1 MSIKIG
7 FCASVFIIFRSIAF
21 TFMLWGSANHAIAKS
36 SDAGFSFYVVGDSR
50 PELYVAGGA
59 AQQAEINKIV
69 QETYGPI
76 PDQNLTFT
84 FDPDTQE
91 LTKVKID
98 IPDAGVD
105 RLLTYKN
112 GWPQNYLSNGRSI
125 YRAVGREWV
134 FDRIASGINRKDATF
149 VIHDGDIPLN
159 GFLGKSF
166 NDSPYWQLFDKELLS
181 RLPRTGK
188 KDFYGKVFA
197 AAGNHETWEDEHLE
211 GLFTTMPWLKD
222 FGFTPE
228 RRIYSF
234 TYKNSLFI
242 FLDSGG
248 GSPTSGHDD
257 DTWTS
262 TSPVFSEQMQ
272 YLEKELQRAKKR
284 KMDHVFVTYHKPSFC
299 QVQHDPLPD
308 NQNPHEYLKK
318 YSTDLDIYVFNG
330 HSHTTEHY
338 LVDNINYFVLGGGG
352 SSQSYT
358 NTKNPSPQQ
367 ELYWNGKPRVE
378 EYNFMQITVNGK
390 KITGNIHRFRPEET
404 QTPVRKVE
412 VFSRE

>member
-7 FCASVFIIFRSIAF
+7 FNSSISIFFRSLVF
-21 TFMLWGSANHAIAKS
+21 TVVALGCVNPAIAKS
-36 SDAGFSFYVVGDSR
+36 SGEEFSFYIVGDSR
-50 PELYVAGGA
+50 PELYVAGGLK
-59 AQQAEINKIV
+59 QKAEINTIV
-69 QETYGPI
+69 QQTYGPI
-76 PDQNLTFT
+76 PDENLTFT

-91 LTKVKID
+91 LAKVKIN
-98 IPDAGVD
+98 IPKHKVD

-112 GWPQNYLSNGRSI
+112 GWPQNYISDGRSI
-125 YRAVGREWV
+125 YRVVGREWV

-159 GFLGKSF
+159 GFLGRSF

-181 RLPRTGK
+181 RLPRTDK
-188 KDFYGKVFA
+188 NDFYGKVFA

-248 GSPTSGHDD
+248 GNASDHEG

-262 TSPVFSEQMQ
+262 ISPVFAEQMQ
-272 YLEKELQRAKKR
+272 YLEKELQRAKAK
-284 KMDHVFVTYHKPSFC
+284 KIDHVFVTYHKPSFC
-299 QVQHDPLPD
+299 QVQHDPLPA
-308 NQNPHEYLKK
+308 NQNPHDYLKK
-318 YSTDLDIYVFNG
+318 YSNDLDIYVFNG

-338 LVDNINYFVLGGGG
+338 FVDNINYFVLGGGG

-358 NTKNPSPQQ
+358 KTGNPSPQQ
-367 ELYWNGKPRVE
+367 ELYWKGEPRVE
-378 EYNFMQITVNGK
+378 EYNFMKITVNGK
-390 KITGNIHRFRPEET
+390 KITGDIHRFRPEET

-412 VFSRE
+412 VFSR